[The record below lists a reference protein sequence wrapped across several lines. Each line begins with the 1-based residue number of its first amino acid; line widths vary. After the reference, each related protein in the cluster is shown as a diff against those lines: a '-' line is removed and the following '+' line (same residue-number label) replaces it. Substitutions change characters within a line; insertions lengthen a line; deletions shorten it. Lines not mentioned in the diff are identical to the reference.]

1 MAEYGSTELNTSIP
15 KEDVETEDNME
26 QSALVGIVQ
35 SKFQECETTRR
46 DDEGRWLQAYHNYR
60 GRYYKD
66 VKFRENEK
74 SRVFV
79 KVTKTKVL
87 AAYGQLIDVL
97 FGTNKFPLSIQE
109 TRVPEGIAEYAHL
122 NPLKEQQ
129 GDENLN
135 PIPGI
140 EGNQDYIPGEQMGMQ
155 EQPQGGLG
163 FPGDGMELPKGATFN
178 TVNELMLGS
187 LQEEYEEAD
196 LTEGPAPL
204 PNMPQIKP
212 AQIAA
217 RRLEKLIHDQLDES
231 EGSIALRNAI
241 FEACLLGTG
250 IVKGPFTYN
259 KTLHKYVDTGNG
271 REYSPETVKVPKV
284 EFVSIWDF
292 YPDPN
297 ARSMDEA
304 EYIIQRHRLNRHQ
317 FLDLAN
323 RPFFK
328 KQAIM
333 ECLKMGANYTKKEW
347 ETDID
352 LEKSHYADITHNR
365 FEVLEY
371 WGTITAMAAREEGLD
386 VDEDIDDSEEVQVNV
401 WMHRGKVIRVVENP
415 FKPFRNPYQ
424 AFVYEKNPYTFFGI
438 GVPENMDDAQQIMNG
453 HARMAIDN
461 LALAGNLVFDVDE
474 SALSSNQN
482 MEVYPGKIFKRQSG
496 VPGQSIYGIKFPNT
510 ANENMQMFDKFR
522 QLADESTGLPS
533 YSHGQ
538 TGVTGMTRTASGMSM
553 LMGAASLNIKT
564 VIKNIDDQLIKPLG
578 EAMFQWNMQFY
589 EGDLPIQ
596 GDLEI
601 KATGSS
607 SLMKKE
613 VRSQRLTMFLQTV
626 QNPSIAPF
634 VRMSEV
640 IKELAYSLDLDPAEV
655 MNTKDEAEIYAKI
668 IGMQNVKQGNGNQ
681 ADANGQLGAMASNA
695 PVPGQAPGNDSP
707 GNGEGSI
714 GPGNT
719 PMPGEMEFTGQV
731 EEPSN
736 PG

>member
-1 MAEYGSTELNTSIP
+1 MATYDQIREDSNPSMDEA
-15 KEDVETEDNME
+15 KEEEVISN
-26 QSALVGIVQ
+26 LVAQIN
-35 SKFQECETTRR
+35 SRFQQCETTRE
-46 DDEGRWLQAYHNYR
+46 DDEDRWLQAFHNYR
-60 GRYYKD
+60 GRYFKN
-66 VKFRENEK
+66 VAFRDHEK

-97 FGTNKFPLSIQE
+97 FGANKFPLTIQE
-109 TRVPEGIAEYAHL
+109 TRVPEGIDEYAHL
-122 NPLKEQQ
+122 NPLKEQMGMNQ
-129 GDENLN
+129 NEE
-135 PIPGI
+135 PTPGI
-140 EGNQDYIPGEQMGMQ
+140 EGNMDYTPGEPIMQ
-155 EQPQGGLG
+155 QSNGGLG
-163 FPGDGMELPKGATFN
+163 FPGDGNDLAPGATFGSLN
-178 TVNELMLGS
+178 NDANLGS
-187 LQEEYEEAD
+187 LEKEYEDAD
-196 LTEGPAPL
+196 LTSGPAPS
-204 PNMPQIKP
+204 PEMPQIKP

-217 RRLEKLIHDQLDES
+217 RRLEKLILDQIEES
-231 EGSIALRNAI
+231 NGSVELRSAI

-250 IVKGPFTYN
+250 IIKGPFTYN
-259 KTLHKYVDTGNG
+259 KTLHKYTDTGNG
-271 REYSPETVKVPKV
+271 REYAPETVKVPKM

-297 ARSMDEA
+297 ARNMEEA
-304 EYIIQRHRLNRHQ
+304 EFVIQRHRLNRNQ
-317 FLDLAN
+317 VLDLAN
-323 RPFFK
+323 RPFFN

-333 ECLKMGANYTKKEW
+333 DCVRMGAKYNKKSW

-352 LEKSHYADITHNR
+352 LEKSQYPDIESNR

-371 WGTITAMAAREEGLD
+371 WGTIDAMSAREEGLEL
-386 VDEDIDDSEEVQVNV
+386 DESIDDMEEVQVNV
-401 WMHRGKVIRVVENP
+401 WMIRDKVIRIVQNP
-415 FKPFRNPYQ
+415 FKPFRTPYQ
-424 AFVYEKNPYTFFGI
+424 SFVYEKNPYTFFGI

-461 LALAGNLVFDVDE
+461 LALAGNLIFDVDE
-474 SALSSNQN
+474 SALASNQT
-482 MEVYPGKIFKRQSG
+482 MEVFPGKIFKRQAGS
-496 VPGQSIYGIKFPNT
+496 PGQSIYGLKFPNT
-510 ANENMQMFDKFR
+510 AVENMQMFDKFR

-538 TGVTGMTRTASGMSM
+538 TGVQSMTRTASGMSM

-578 EAMFQWNMQFY
+578 EALFQWNMQFY
-589 EGDLPIQ
+589 EGDLPIH

-626 QNPSIAPF
+626 QNPAIAPF

-640 IKELAYSLDLDPAEV
+640 IKELAHSLDLDPAEIL
-655 MNTKDEAEIYAKI
+655 NTKDEAEIYAKI
-668 IGMQNVKQGNGNQ
+668 IGQQN
-681 ADANGQLGAMASNA
+681 ANKGTSPEAPIPGELGAMGGDGG
-695 PVPGQAPGNDSP
+695 VPPETPGANNP
-707 GNGEGSI
+707 GNGESPI

-731 EEPSN
+731 EEPAQ
-736 PG
+736 

>member
-1 MAEYGSTELNTSIP
+1 MATYDQIREDSNPSMDEA
-15 KEDVETEDNME
+15 KEEEVISN
-26 QSALVGIVQ
+26 LVAKIN
-35 SKFQECETTRR
+35 SRFQQCETTRE
-46 DDEGRWLQAYHNYR
+46 DDEDRWLQAFHNYR
-60 GRYYKD
+60 GRYFKN
-66 VKFRENEK
+66 VAFRDHEK

-97 FGTNKFPLSIQE
+97 FGANKFPLTIQE
-109 TRVPEGIAEYAHL
+109 TRVPEGIDEYAHL
-122 NPLKEQQ
+122 NPLKEQMGMNQ
-129 GDENLN
+129 NEQ
-135 PIPGI
+135 PTPGI
-140 EGNQDYIPGEQMGMQ
+140 EGNMDYTPGEPMMQ
-155 EQPQGGLG
+155 ESNGGLG
-163 FPGDGMELPKGATFN
+163 FPGDGNDLAPGTTFN
-178 TVNELMLGS
+178 DLNNDANLGG
-187 LQEEYEEAD
+187 LEEEYAEAD
-196 LTEGPAPL
+196 LTSGPAPS
-204 PNMPQIKP
+204 PEMPQIKP

-217 RRLEKLIHDQLDES
+217 RRLEKLILDQIEES
-231 EGSIALRNAI
+231 NGSVELRSAI

-250 IVKGPFTYN
+250 IIKGPFTYN
-259 KTLHKYVDTGNG
+259 KTLHKYSDTGNG
-271 REYSPETVKVPKV
+271 REYTPETVKVPKM

-297 ARSMDEA
+297 ARNMEEA
-304 EYIIQRHRLNRHQ
+304 EFVIQRHRLNRNQ
-317 FLDLAN
+317 VLDLAN
-323 RPFFK
+323 RPFFN

-333 ECLKMGANYTKKEW
+333 DCVRMGAKYNKKSW

-352 LEKSHYADITHNR
+352 LEKSQYPDIESNR

-371 WGTITAMAAREEGLD
+371 WGTIDAMSAREEGLEL
-386 VDEDIDDSEEVQVNV
+386 DESIDDMEEVQVNV
-401 WMHRGKVIRVVENP
+401 WMIRDKVIRIVQNP
-415 FKPFRNPYQ
+415 FKPFRTPYQ
-424 AFVYEKNPYTFFGI
+424 SFVYEKNPYTFFGI

-474 SALSSNQN
+474 SALASNQT
-482 MEVYPGKIFKRQSG
+482 MEVFPGKIFKRQAGS
-496 VPGQSIYGIKFPNT
+496 PGQSIYGLKFPNT
-510 ANENMQMFDKFR
+510 AVENMQMFDKFR

-538 TGVTGMTRTASGMSM
+538 TGVQSMTRTASGMSM

-578 EAMFQWNMQFY
+578 EALFQWNMQFY
-589 EGDLPIQ
+589 EGDLPIH

-626 QNPSIAPF
+626 QNPAIAPF

-640 IKELAYSLDLDPAEV
+640 IKELAHSLDLDPAEIL
-655 MNTKDEAEIYAKI
+655 NTKDEAEIYAKI
-668 IGMQNVKQGNGNQ
+668 IGQQNANKGTSPQ
-681 ADANGQLGAMASNA
+681 APIPGELGAMGGDGG
-695 PVPGQAPGNDSP
+695 VPPQTPGANNP
-707 GNGEGSI
+707 GNGESPI

-719 PMPGEMEFTGQV
+719 PMPGEMEFTGQT
-731 EEPSN
+731 EEPAQ
-736 PG
+736 

>member
-1 MAEYGSTELNTSIP
+1 MATYDQIRQDSNPSMDEA
-15 KEDVETEDNME
+15 KEEEAISN
-26 QSALVGIVQ
+26 LVAKIN
-35 SKFQECETTRR
+35 SRFQQCETTRE
-46 DDEGRWLQAYHNYR
+46 DDEDRWLQAFHNYR
-60 GRYYKD
+60 GRYFKN
-66 VKFRENEK
+66 VAFRDHEK

-97 FGTNKFPLSIQE
+97 FGANKFPLTIQE
-109 TRVPEGIAEYAHL
+109 TRVPEGIDEYAHL
-122 NPLKEQQ
+122 NPLKEQMGMNQ
-129 GDENLN
+129 NEQ
-135 PIPGI
+135 PTPGI
-140 EGNQDYIPGEQMGMQ
+140 EGNMDYTPGEPMMQ
-155 EQPQGGLG
+155 ESNGGLG
-163 FPGDGMELPKGATFN
+163 FPGDGNDLAPGTTFN
-178 TVNELMLGS
+178 DLNNDANLGG
-187 LQEEYEEAD
+187 LEEEYAEAD
-196 LTEGPAPL
+196 LTSGPAPS
-204 PNMPQIKP
+204 PEMPQIKP

-217 RRLEKLIHDQLDES
+217 RRLEKLILDQIEES
-231 EGSIALRNAI
+231 NGSVELRSAI

-250 IVKGPFTYN
+250 IIKGPFTYN
-259 KTLHKYVDTGNG
+259 KTLHKYTDTGNG
-271 REYSPETVKVPKV
+271 REYTPETVKVPKM

-297 ARSMDEA
+297 ARNMEEA
-304 EYIIQRHRLNRHQ
+304 EFVIQRHRLNRNQ
-317 FLDLAN
+317 VLDLAN
-323 RPFFK
+323 RPFFN

-333 ECLKMGANYTKKEW
+333 DCVRMGAKYNKKSW

-352 LEKSHYADITHNR
+352 LEKSQYPDIESNR

-371 WGTITAMAAREEGLD
+371 WGTIDAMSAREEGLEL
-386 VDEDIDDSEEVQVNV
+386 DESIDDMEEVQVNV
-401 WMHRGKVIRVVENP
+401 WMIRDKVIRIVQNP
-415 FKPFRNPYQ
+415 FKPFRTPYQ
-424 AFVYEKNPYTFFGI
+424 SFVYEKNPYTFFGI

-474 SALSSNQN
+474 SALASNQT
-482 MEVYPGKIFKRQSG
+482 MEVFPGKIFKRQAGS
-496 VPGQSIYGIKFPNT
+496 PGQSIYGLKFPNT
-510 ANENMQMFDKFR
+510 AVENMQMFDKFR

-538 TGVTGMTRTASGMSM
+538 TGVQSMTRTASGMSM

-578 EAMFQWNMQFY
+578 EALFQWNMQFY
-589 EGDLPIQ
+589 EGDLPIH

-626 QNPSIAPF
+626 QNPAIAPF

-640 IKELAYSLDLDPAEV
+640 IKELAHSLDLDPAEIL
-655 MNTKDEAEIYAKI
+655 NTKDEAEIYAKI
-668 IGMQNVKQGNGNQ
+668 IGQQNANKGTSPQ
-681 ADANGQLGAMASNA
+681 APIPGELGAMGGDGG
-695 PVPGQAPGNDSP
+695 VPPQTPGANNP
-707 GNGEGSI
+707 GNGESPI

-719 PMPGEMEFTGQV
+719 PMPGEMEFTGQT
-731 EEPSN
+731 EEPAQ
-736 PG
+736 

>member
-1 MAEYGSTELNTSIP
+1 MATYDQVRQDSNPSMDEA
-15 KEDVETEDNME
+15 KEEEAISN
-26 QSALVGIVQ
+26 LVAKIN
-35 SKFQECETTRR
+35 SRFQQCETTRE
-46 DDEGRWLQAYHNYR
+46 DDEDRWLQAFHNYR
-60 GRYYKD
+60 GRYFKN
-66 VKFRENEK
+66 VAFRDHEK

-97 FGTNKFPLSIQE
+97 FGANKFPLTIQE
-109 TRVPEGIAEYAHL
+109 TRVPEGIDEYAHL
-122 NPLKEQQ
+122 NPLKEQMGMNQ
-129 GDENLN
+129 NEQ
-135 PIPGI
+135 PTPGI
-140 EGNQDYIPGEQMGMQ
+140 EGNMDYTPGEPPMSGLN
-155 EQPQGGLG
+155 GGLG
-163 FPGDGMELPKGATFN
+163 FPGDGNDLAPGTTFN
-178 TVNELMLGS
+178 DLNNDANLGG
-187 LQEEYEEAD
+187 LEEEYAEAD
-196 LTEGPAPL
+196 LTSGPAPS
-204 PNMPQIKP
+204 PEMPQIKP

-217 RRLEKLIHDQLDES
+217 RRLEKLILDQIEES
-231 EGSIALRNAI
+231 NGSVELRSAI

-250 IVKGPFTYN
+250 IIKGPFTYN
-259 KTLHKYVDTGNG
+259 KTLHKYTDTGNG
-271 REYSPETVKVPKV
+271 REYAPETVKVPKM

-297 ARSMDEA
+297 ARNMEEA
-304 EYIIQRHRLNRHQ
+304 EFVIQRHRLNRNQ
-317 FLDLAN
+317 VLDLAN
-323 RPFFK
+323 RPFFN

-333 ECLKMGANYTKKEW
+333 DCVRMGAKYNKKSW

-352 LEKSHYADITHNR
+352 LEKSQYPDIESNR

-371 WGTITAMAAREEGLD
+371 WGTIDAMSAREEGLEL
-386 VDEDIDDSEEVQVNV
+386 DESIDDMEEVQVNV
-401 WMHRGKVIRVVENP
+401 WMIRDKVIRIVQNP
-415 FKPFRNPYQ
+415 FKPFRTPYQ
-424 AFVYEKNPYTFFGI
+424 SFVYEKNPYTFFGI

-474 SALSSNQN
+474 SALASNQT
-482 MEVYPGKIFKRQSG
+482 MEVFPGKIFKRQAGS
-496 VPGQSIYGIKFPNT
+496 PGQSIYGLKFPNT
-510 ANENMQMFDKFR
+510 AVENMQMFDKFR

-538 TGVTGMTRTASGMSM
+538 TGVQSMTRTASGMSM

-578 EAMFQWNMQFY
+578 EALFQWNMQFY
-589 EGDLPIQ
+589 EGDLPIH

-626 QNPSIAPF
+626 QNPAIAPF

-640 IKELAYSLDLDPAEV
+640 IKELAHSLDLDPAEIL
-655 MNTKDEAEIYAKI
+655 NTKDEAEIYAKI
-668 IGMQNVKQGNGNQ
+668 IGQQNANKGTSPQ
-681 ADANGQLGAMASNA
+681 APIPGELGAMGGDGG
-695 PVPGQAPGNDSP
+695 VPPQTPGANNP
-707 GNGEGSI
+707 GNGESPI

-719 PMPGEMEFTGQV
+719 PMPGEMEFTGQT
-731 EEPSN
+731 EEPAQ
-736 PG
+736 

>member
-1 MAEYGSTELNTSIP
+1 MATYDSYNNP
-15 KEDVETEDNME
+15 VKDVKDMQEEE
-26 QSALVGIVQ
+26 KISALVSNIK
-35 SKFQECETTRR
+35 SKFYQAEQTRE
-46 DDEGRWLQAYHNYR
+46 DDEDRWLQAFHNYR
-60 GRYYKD
+60 GRYFKN
-66 VKFRENEK
+66 VAFRDHEK

-97 FGTNKFPLSIQE
+97 FGANKFPLTIQE
-109 TRVPEGIAEYAHL
+109 TRVPEGVAEYAHL
-122 NPLKEQQ
+122 NPLKEQTGINQ
-129 GDENLN
+129 NVPN
-135 PIPGI
+135 I
-140 EGNQDYIPGEQMGMQ
+140 EGNPDFMPGEEMQ
-155 EQPQGGLG
+155 PGSPSSVLG
-163 FPGDGMELPKGATFN
+163 FPGDGRDLPKGATFESLN
-178 TVNELMLGS
+178 DNFLGG
-187 LQEEYEEAD
+187 LQSKYEEAD
-196 LTEGPAPL
+196 LSEGPAPT
-204 PNMPQIKP
+204 PEMPQIKP

-217 RRLEKLIHDQLDES
+217 RQLEKLIHDQIEES
-231 EGSIALRNAI
+231 NGSIELRNAI

-259 KTLHKYVDTGNG
+259 KTLHKYGSTGNG
-271 REYSPETVKVPKV
+271 AAREYKPEFVKVPRV
-284 EFVSIWDF
+284 EFVSVWDF

-297 ARSMDEA
+297 ARNMEEA
-304 EYIIQRHRLNRHQ
+304 EYVIQRHRLNKSQ

-323 RPFFK
+323 RPFFNRE
-328 KQAIM
+328 QIL
-333 ECLKMGANYTKKEW
+333 ECIKMGAKYEKKSW

-352 LEKSHYADITHNR
+352 LEKSNYADIENYR
-365 FEVLEY
+365 YEVLEY
-371 WGTITAMAAREEGLD
+371 WGTMDAMSAREEGLQLDED
-386 VDEDIDDSEEVQVNV
+386 VDDAAEVQVNV
-401 WMHRGKVIRVVENP
+401 WMVRDKVIRIVENP
-415 FKPFRNPYQ
+415 FKPFRTPYQ

-474 SALSSNQN
+474 SALASNQT
-482 MEVYPGKIFKRQSG
+482 MEVFPGKIFKRQSG
-496 VPGQSIYGIKFPNT
+496 VPGQSIYGLKFPNT
-510 ANENMQMFDKFR
+510 AVENMQMFDKFR

-538 TGVTGMTRTASGMSM
+538 TGVQSMTRTASGMSM

-626 QNPSIAPF
+626 QNPAIAPF

-640 IKELAYSLDLDPAEV
+640 IKELAYSLDLDPEEI
-655 MNTKDEAEIYAKI
+655 MNTKDEAQIYAKI
-668 IGMQNVKQGNGNQ
+668 IGQQNVNQRTSPQAPIPGELGPMEGNGGIP
-681 ADANGQLGAMASNA
+681 AENA
-695 PVPGQAPGNDSP
+695 GPNNP
-707 GNGEGSI
+707 GNGESPI

-731 EEPSN
+731 EEPTQ
-736 PG
+736 

>member
-1 MAEYGSTELNTSIP
+1 MATYDQVRQDSNPSMDEA
-15 KEDVETEDNME
+15 KEEEVISN
-26 QSALVGIVQ
+26 LVAKIN
-35 SKFQECETTRR
+35 SRFQQCETTRE
-46 DDEGRWLQAYHNYR
+46 DDEDRWLQAFHNYR
-60 GRYYKD
+60 GRYFKN
-66 VKFRENEK
+66 VAFRDHEK

-97 FGTNKFPLSIQE
+97 FGANKFPLTIQE
-109 TRVPEGIAEYAHL
+109 TRVPEGIDEYAHL
-122 NPLKEQQ
+122 NPLKEQMGMNQ
-129 GDENLN
+129 NEQ
-135 PIPGI
+135 PTPGI
-140 EGNQDYIPGEQMGMQ
+140 EGNMDYTPGEAPMSGLN
-155 EQPQGGLG
+155 GGLG
-163 FPGDGMELPKGATFN
+163 FPGDGNDLAPGTTFN
-178 TVNELMLGS
+178 DLNNDANLGG
-187 LQEEYEEAD
+187 LEEEYAEAD
-196 LTEGPAPL
+196 LTSGPAPS
-204 PNMPQIKP
+204 PEMPQIKP

-217 RRLEKLIHDQLDES
+217 RRLEKLILDQIEES
-231 EGSIALRNAI
+231 NGSVELRSAI

-250 IVKGPFTYN
+250 IIKGPFTYN
-259 KTLHKYVDTGNG
+259 KTLHKYTDTGNG
-271 REYSPETVKVPKV
+271 REYAPETVKVPKM

-297 ARSMDEA
+297 ARNMEEA
-304 EYIIQRHRLNRHQ
+304 EFVIQRHRLNRNQ
-317 FLDLAN
+317 VLDLAN
-323 RPFFK
+323 RPFFN

-333 ECLKMGANYTKKEW
+333 DCVRMGAKYNKKSW

-352 LEKSHYADITHNR
+352 LEKSQYPDIESNR

-371 WGTITAMAAREEGLD
+371 WGTIDAMSAREEGLEL
-386 VDEDIDDSEEVQVNV
+386 DESIDDMEEVQVNV
-401 WMHRGKVIRVVENP
+401 WMIRDKVIRIVQNP
-415 FKPFRNPYQ
+415 FKPFRTPYQ

-474 SALSSNQN
+474 SALASNQT
-482 MEVYPGKIFKRQSG
+482 MEVFPGKIFKRQAGS
-496 VPGQSIYGIKFPNT
+496 PGQSIYGLKFPNT
-510 ANENMQMFDKFR
+510 AVENMQMFDKFR

-538 TGVTGMTRTASGMSM
+538 TGVQSMTRTASGMSM

-578 EAMFQWNMQFY
+578 EALFQWNMQFY
-589 EGDLPIQ
+589 EGDLPIH

-626 QNPSIAPF
+626 QNPAIAPF

-640 IKELAYSLDLDPAEV
+640 IKELAHSLDLDPAEIL
-655 MNTKDEAEIYAKI
+655 NTKDEAEIYAKI
-668 IGMQNVKQGNGNQ
+668 IGQQNANKGTSPQ
-681 ADANGQLGAMASNA
+681 APIPGELGAMGGDGG
-695 PVPGQAPGNDSP
+695 VPPQTPGANNP
-707 GNGEGSI
+707 GNGESPI

-719 PMPGEMEFTGQV
+719 PMPGEMEFTGQT
-731 EEPSN
+731 EEPAQ
-736 PG
+736 

>member
-1 MAEYGSTELNTSIP
+1 MATYDQIREDTNPSMDEA
-15 KEDVETEDNME
+15 KEDEVISN
-26 QSALVGIVQ
+26 LVAQIN
-35 SKFQECETTRR
+35 SRFQQCETTRE
-46 DDEGRWLQAYHNYR
+46 DDEDRWLQAFHNYR
-60 GRYYKD
+60 GRYFKN
-66 VKFRENEK
+66 VAFRDHEK

-97 FGTNKFPLSIQE
+97 FGANKFPLTIQE
-109 TRVPEGIAEYAHL
+109 TRVPEGIDEYAHL
-122 NPLKEQQ
+122 NPLKEQM
-129 GDENLN
+129 GMNENEE

-140 EGNQDYIPGEQMGMQ
+140 EGNMDYTPGEPMMQ
-155 EQPQGGLG
+155 ESNGGLG
-163 FPGDGMELPKGATFN
+163 FPGDGTELAPGATFGSLN
-178 TVNELMLGS
+178 NDANLGS
-187 LQEEYEEAD
+187 LEKEYEEAD
-196 LTEGPAPL
+196 LTSGPAPT
-204 PNMPQIKP
+204 PEMPQIKP

-217 RRLEKLIHDQLDES
+217 RRLEKLILDQIEES
-231 EGSIALRNAI
+231 NGSIELRSAI

-259 KTLHKYVDTGNG
+259 KTLHKYTDTGNG
-271 REYSPETVKVPKV
+271 REYTPQTVKVPKM

-297 ARSMDEA
+297 ARNMEEA
-304 EYIIQRHRLNRHQ
+304 EFVIQRHRLNKNQ
-317 FLDLAN
+317 VLDLAN
-323 RPFFK
+323 RPFFDK
-328 KQAIM
+328 KAIM
-333 ECLKMGANYTKKEW
+333 DCLRMGAKYQKKSW

-352 LEKSHYADITHNR
+352 LEKSQYPDIEANR
-365 FEVLEY
+365 FEVIEY
-371 WGTITAMAAREEGLD
+371 WGTIDAMSAREEGLEL
-386 VDEDIDDSEEVQVNV
+386 DESIDDMEEVQVNV
-401 WMHRGKVIRVVENP
+401 WMIRDKVIRIVQNP
-415 FKPFRNPYQ
+415 FKPFRTPYQ
-424 AFVYEKNPYTFFGI
+424 SFVYEKNPYAFFGI

-461 LALAGNLVFDVDE
+461 LALAGNLVFDIDE
-474 SALSSNQN
+474 SALASNQT
-482 MEVYPGKIFKRQSG
+482 MEVFPGKIFKRQAGS
-496 VPGQSIYGIKFPNT
+496 PGQSIYGLKFPNT

-522 QLADESTGLPS
+522 QLADESTGIPS

-538 TGVTGMTRTASGMSM
+538 TGVQSMTRTASGMSM

-578 EAMFQWNMQFY
+578 EALFQWNMQFY
-589 EGDLPIQ
+589 EGDLPIH

-668 IGMQNVKQGNGNQ
+668 IGMQNAKQGNGSQ
-681 ADANGQLGAMASNA
+681 ADVNGQLGAMAGNA
-695 PVPGQAPGNDSP
+695 GIPEQAPGANSP

-731 EEPSN
+731 EEP
-736 PG
+736 PITG

>member
-1 MAEYGSTELNTSIP
+1 MATYDQIREDSNPSMDEA
-15 KEDVETEDNME
+15 KEEEVISN
-26 QSALVGIVQ
+26 LVAQIN
-35 SKFQECETTRR
+35 SRFQQCETTRE
-46 DDEGRWLQAYHNYR
+46 DDEDRWLQAFHNYR
-60 GRYYKD
+60 GRYFKN
-66 VKFRENEK
+66 VAFRDHEK

-97 FGTNKFPLSIQE
+97 FGANKFPLTIQE
-109 TRVPEGIAEYAHL
+109 TRVPEGIDKYAHL
-122 NPLKEQQ
+122 NPLKEQMGMNQ
-129 GDENLN
+129 NEQ
-135 PIPGI
+135 PTPGI
-140 EGNQDYIPGEQMGMQ
+140 EGNMDYTPGEPIMQ
-155 EQPQGGLG
+155 QSNGGLG
-163 FPGDGMELPKGATFN
+163 FPGDGNDLAPGATFGSLN
-178 TVNELMLGS
+178 NDANLGS
-187 LQEEYEEAD
+187 LEKEYEDAD
-196 LTEGPAPL
+196 LTSGPAPS
-204 PNMPQIKP
+204 PEMPQIKP
-212 AQIAA
+212 AQIVA
-217 RRLEKLIHDQLDES
+217 RRLEKLILDQIEES
-231 EGSIALRNAI
+231 NGSVELRSAI

-250 IVKGPFTYN
+250 IIKGPFTYN
-259 KTLHKYVDTGNG
+259 KTLHKYTDNGNG
-271 REYSPETVKVPKV
+271 REYSPETVKVPKM

-297 ARSMDEA
+297 ARNMEEA
-304 EYIIQRHRLNRHQ
+304 EFVIQRHRLNRNQ
-317 FLDLAN
+317 VLDLAN
-323 RPFFK
+323 RPFFN

-333 ECLKMGANYTKKEW
+333 DCIRMGAKYNKKSW

-352 LEKSHYADITHNR
+352 LEKSQYPDIESNR

-371 WGTITAMAAREEGLD
+371 WGTIDAMSAREEGLELD
-386 VDEDIDDSEEVQVNV
+386 ESVDDMEEVQVNV
-401 WMHRGKVIRVVENP
+401 WMIRDKVIRIVQNP
-415 FKPFRNPYQ
+415 FKPFRTPYQ
-424 AFVYEKNPYTFFGI
+424 SFVYEKNPYTFFGI

-474 SALSSNQN
+474 SALASNQT
-482 MEVYPGKIFKRQSG
+482 MEVFPGKIFKRQAGS
-496 VPGQSIYGIKFPNT
+496 PGQSIYGLKFPNT
-510 ANENMQMFDKFR
+510 AVENMQMFDKFR

-538 TGVTGMTRTASGMSM
+538 TGVQSMTRTASGMSM

-578 EAMFQWNMQFY
+578 EALFQWNMQFY
-589 EGDLPIQ
+589 EGDLPIH

-626 QNPSIAPF
+626 QNPAIAPF

-640 IKELAYSLDLDPAEV
+640 IKELAHSLDLDPAEIL
-655 MNTKDEAEIYAKI
+655 NTKDEAEIYAKI
-668 IGMQNVKQGNGNQ
+668 IGQQN
-681 ADANGQLGAMASNA
+681 ANKGTSPEASIPGELGAMGSDGG
-695 PVPGQAPGNDSP
+695 VPPETPGANNP
-707 GNGEGSI
+707 GNGESPI

-731 EEPSN
+731 EEPAQ
-736 PG
+736 

>member
-1 MAEYGSTELNTSIP
+1 MATYGDKNLETSIP
-15 KEDVETEDNME
+15 NQEDEMKNEKDV
-26 QSALVGIVQ
+26 SALVGTVQ
-35 SKFQECETTRR
+35 AKFQECENTRR
-46 DDEGRWLQAYHNYR
+46 DDELRWLQAYHNYR
-60 GRYYKD
+60 GKYYKD
-66 VKFRENEK
+66 IKFRENEK

-97 FGTNKFPLSIQE
+97 FGANKFPLTIQE
-109 TRVPEGIAEYAHL
+109 TRVPEGVAEYAHL
-122 NPLKEQQ
+122 NPLKETQ
-129 GDENLN
+129 GDENKN
-135 PIPGI
+135 PTPGV
-140 EGNQDYIPGEQMGMQ
+140 EGNMEVTREPSPIGIGY
-155 EQPQGGLG
+155 
-163 FPGDGMELPKGATFN
+163 PGDGRELPKGATFA
-178 TVNELMLGS
+178 S
-187 LQEEYEEAD
+187 LQELQLGDLEEEYGDAN
-196 LTEGPAPL
+196 LTKGPAPS
-204 PNMPQIKP
+204 PEFPQIKP
-212 AQIAA
+212 AQIIA
-217 RRLEKLIHDQLDES
+217 RRLEKLIHDQIDES
-231 EGSIALRNAI
+231 DGSIALRNAI

-250 IVKGPFTYN
+250 IIKGPFTYN
-259 KTLHKYVDTGNG
+259 KTLHKYTKSGNG
-271 REYSPETVKVPKV
+271 NAREYVPEIVKVPKI

-297 ARSMDEA
+297 ARTMDEA

-323 RPFFK
+323 RPFFSRQK
-328 KQAIM
+328 IL
-333 ECLKMGANYTKKEW
+333 ECIKMGANYSKKEW

-352 LEKSHYADITHNR
+352 LERSHYPDITHNR
-365 FEVLEY
+365 YEVLEY
-371 WGTITAMAAREEGLD
+371 WGTIQASIAREEGLD
-386 VDEDIDDSEEVQVNV
+386 IDEDIADDAEVQVNI
-401 WMHRGKVIRVVENP
+401 WTHRGKLLRIVENP
-415 FKPFRNPYQ
+415 FKPFRVPYQ
-424 AFVYEKNPYTFFGI
+424 SFVYEKNPYTFFGI

-474 SALSSNQN
+474 SALSSNQT
-482 MEVYPGKIFKRQSG
+482 MEIHPGKIFKRQSG
-496 VPGQSIYGIKFPNT
+496 VPGQSIYGLKFPNT
-510 ANENMQMFDKFR
+510 AVENMQMFDKFR

-538 TGVTGMTRTASGMSM
+538 TGVQSMTRTASGMSM

-578 EAMFQWNMQFY
+578 QAMFQWNMQFY
-589 EGDLPIQ
+589 EGDLPIH

-626 QNPSIAPF
+626 QNPAIAPF

-640 IKELAYSLDLDPAEV
+640 IKELAFSLDLDPEEI

-668 IGMQNVKQGNGNQ
+668 IGLQNVNKRNSNQ
-681 ADANGQLGAMASNA
+681 APLPGQLGAMASDGT
-695 PVPGQAPGNDSP
+695 VPEQATGANFP
-707 GNGEGSI
+707 GNGEGTI

-719 PMPGEMEFTGQV
+719 PMPGQMEFTGQV
-731 EEPSN
+731 EEPKIPS
-736 PG
+736 

>member
-1 MAEYGSTELNTSIP
+1 MATYDQVRQDSNPSMDEA
-15 KEDVETEDNME
+15 KEEEAISN
-26 QSALVGIVQ
+26 LVAKIN
-35 SKFQECETTRR
+35 SRFQQCETTRE
-46 DDEGRWLQAYHNYR
+46 DDEDRWLQAFHNYR
-60 GRYYKD
+60 GRYFKN
-66 VKFRENEK
+66 VAFRDHEK

-97 FGTNKFPLSIQE
+97 FGANKFPLTIQE
-109 TRVPEGIAEYAHL
+109 TRVPEGIDEYAHL
-122 NPLKEQQ
+122 NPLKEQMGMNQ
-129 GDENLN
+129 NEQ
-135 PIPGI
+135 PTPGI
-140 EGNQDYIPGEQMGMQ
+140 EGNMDYTPGEPMMQ
-155 EQPQGGLG
+155 ESNGGLG
-163 FPGDGMELPKGATFN
+163 FPGDGNDLAPGTTFN
-178 TVNELMLGS
+178 DLNNDANLGG
-187 LQEEYEEAD
+187 LEEEYAEAD
-196 LTEGPAPL
+196 LTSGPAPS
-204 PNMPQIKP
+204 PEMPQIKP

-217 RRLEKLIHDQLDES
+217 RRLEKLILDQIEES
-231 EGSIALRNAI
+231 NGSVELRSAI

-250 IVKGPFTYN
+250 IIKGPFTYN
-259 KTLHKYVDTGNG
+259 KTLHKYSDTGNG
-271 REYSPETVKVPKV
+271 REYTPETVKVPKM

-297 ARSMDEA
+297 ARNMEEA
-304 EYIIQRHRLNRHQ
+304 EFVIQRHRLNRNQ
-317 FLDLAN
+317 VLDLAN
-323 RPFFK
+323 RPFFN

-333 ECLKMGANYTKKEW
+333 DCVRMGAKYNKKSW

-352 LEKSHYADITHNR
+352 LEKSQYPDIESNR

-371 WGTITAMAAREEGLD
+371 WGTIDAMSAREEGLEL
-386 VDEDIDDSEEVQVNV
+386 DESIDDMEEVQVNV
-401 WMHRGKVIRVVENP
+401 WMIRDKVIRIVQNP
-415 FKPFRNPYQ
+415 FKPFRTPYQ
-424 AFVYEKNPYTFFGI
+424 SFVYEKNPYTFFGI

-474 SALSSNQN
+474 SALASNQT
-482 MEVYPGKIFKRQSG
+482 MEVFPGKIFKRQAGS
-496 VPGQSIYGIKFPNT
+496 PGQSIYGLKFPNT
-510 ANENMQMFDKFR
+510 AVENMQMFDKFR

-538 TGVTGMTRTASGMSM
+538 TGVQSMTRTASGMSM

-578 EAMFQWNMQFY
+578 EALFQWNMQFY
-589 EGDLPIQ
+589 EGDLPIH

-626 QNPSIAPF
+626 QNPAIAPF

-640 IKELAYSLDLDPAEV
+640 IKELAHSLDLDPAEIL
-655 MNTKDEAEIYAKI
+655 NTKDEAEIYAKI
-668 IGMQNVKQGNGNQ
+668 IGQQNANKGTSPQ
-681 ADANGQLGAMASNA
+681 APLPGELGAMGGDGG
-695 PVPGQAPGNDSP
+695 VPPQTPGANNP
-707 GNGEGSI
+707 GNGESPI

-719 PMPGEMEFTGQV
+719 PMPGEMEFTGQT
-731 EEPSN
+731 EEPAQ
-736 PG
+736 